1 MGLAAEGHGAVGYD
15 GTQLAKTLRRRHHHA
30 FVALQRACALL
41 EIGRRHIERQRHVAF
56 LKRMVVGQCRRILL
70 ATTQHHLVLRGC
82 GDLIFARDVL
92 GGLHHGVAA
101 ERVVAEI
108 VEHPVLMRRGA
119 ARRRRVRIDNVWTI
133 GDAIAGRDQR
143 SGREPGFDFLGAG
156 EQATHARRASLA
168 DGRAADLGAADQAHE
183 PRQAVERR
191 LLRHRHA
198 EHAVVE
204 GVGRDVPLGKLGL
217 GDMGGKFDAVQ
228 VGETA
233 LPFGK
238 GRAPIG
244 AVGNFRQIRHAR
256 ALTAAMRPSGLL

>member
-1 MGLAAEGHGAVGYD
+1 MGLAAKGHGAVGHD
-15 GTQLAKTLRRRHHHA
+15 GTQLAQALRRRHHHA
-30 FVALQRACALL
+30 FVALQRAGALL

-56 LKRMVVGQCRRILL
+56 LKRVVVRQRRRVLL
-70 ATTQHHLVLRGC
+70 AAPQHHLVLRGG

-101 ERVVAEI
+101 ERIVAEI
-108 VEHPVLMRRGA
+108 VDHPILVRGGA
-119 ARRRRVRIDNVWTI
+119 ARRRRIGINNVRAV

-143 SGREPGFDFLGAG
+143 GDGKSGLDFLGAG
-156 EQATHARRASLA
+156 EQAAHAGGAGLG
-168 DGRAADLGAADQAHE
+168 DGRPADLAAADQPHE
-183 PRQAVERR
+183 PWQPVERR

-204 GVGRDVPLGKLGL
+204 RVRRDAPLGKLRL
-217 GDMGGKFDAVQ
+217 GHMGGEFDAVQ

-238 GRAPIG
+238 GRRPIG
-244 AVGNFRQIRHAR
+244 AVGNFRQIRHAKS
-256 ALTAAMRPSGLL
+256 LTAAMRPSGLL